1 MTLSALAAVPTVPGK
16 VSKTARAAQNM
27 QLPLV
32 FEANHG
38 QTSAQALYLARSQGS
53 VVFLTAQ
60 GAVVKNDQAAV
71 GMRFVGSSASATT
84 RGSQASATRVNYL
97 VGRDHSQW
105 QSVTAFGRVD
115 YSQIYPGVDAS
126 FYGHAGQL
134 EYDLLVA
141 PGANAA
147 QIGMSFKGAA
157 AVLEGNGD
165 LKVGPMTLRLP
176 IAYQTIAGHRSA
188 VSVAYAR
195 RANGQFGFAVG
206 NYDHSQ
212 PLVIDPVLAFST
224 FLGGTGF
231 NQASAVAVDS
241 KGSAYVAGFTQST
254 DFPVIA
260 GSLQTALKGAA
271 SFDAFVAKF
280 SADGT
285 KLVYSTFL
293 GGSGDDEATGIAVD
307 SAGDAYV
314 TGSTSSTDFP
324 VTAGAVQAANAGG
337 LDAFVAKLNPAG
349 TALIYATYVGGAQD
363 DRAAGIAID
372 GSGDAFIAGVTASA
386 NFPVSAGAPQ
396 TAFGGGQDAF
406 VTAIN
411 AAGSG
416 LLYSTYLGG
425 SGVDKATGIAVDLT
439 GNAYVSGT
447 TASSNFPITA
457 GALQTTIGGGFD
469 AFVTRVNRSGHSL
482 DYSTYLGG
490 SKLDE
495 ANAIAVD
502 SAGDAFVT
510 GDTSSI
516 NLFTNASS
524 AFQPSFAGGNSDAFV
539 AELNPTGSAL
549 QYGSYLGGTATD
561 VGTAI
566 VLSGQSAFIAGSTS
580 SVDFPVVSAA
590 QTATGGVLDAFVAE
604 FDSVGQK
611 LLYSTYMG
619 GVNNDSAQGLG
630 IDAAGELYVVGV
642 TSSSNFPTTAGS
654 FQVSA
659 SGAANAF
666 SDGFVAKFVNA
677 PQGVFSNAIGFV
689 AQAVG
694 VAATAQSVTFT
705 NNGEKPLTITGI
717 AVTGPYKETDN
728 CNANSSTLAPL
739 GGKCTFN
746 IVFTPTAVG
755 AQNGTLVVSDNAP
768 GGSQTLNITGSGGD
782 FSVTASPTSETIS
795 AGASASFS
803 FNVTPAN
810 GYTQVVALTCTG
822 NPMPGATTCVPS
834 PTSLTM
840 NGTTASTATFTIT
853 TTVRPALIPPVPSLP
868 AGPWT
873 WMALFALALAGAGAL
888 YSLLGRRSSRLTW
901 ASTALL
907 LGWALAASACGGT
920 TQSAGTP
927 AGNYTLTLTGTA
939 TGTGG
944 AAHSVPVTLT
954 VD

>member
-1 MTLSALAAVPTVPGK
+1 MTLSALAAPAPAPNPARTAKTV
-16 VSKTARAAQNM
+16 

-60 GAVVKNDQAAV
+60 GAVVKNNQAAV
-71 GMRFVGSSASATT
+71 GMRFVGSNASAVTHGSAPSAS
-84 RGSQASATRVNYL
+84 RVNYM
-97 VGRDHSQW
+97 VGSDRGQW
-105 QSVTAFGRVD
+105 RSVTAFGRVE
-115 YSQIYPGVDAS
+115 YSQLYPGVDAAY
-126 FYGHAGQL
+126 YGRAGQL
-134 EYDLLVA
+134 EYDLIVA

-147 QIGMSFKGAA
+147 QIGIGFQGAVA
-157 AVLEGNGD
+157 ALQANGD
-165 LKVGPMTLRLP
+165 LQIGPMTLRQP
-176 IAYQTIAGHRSA
+176 VAYQMIAGRRRA
-188 VSVAYAR
+188 VSVAYAHR
-195 RANGQFGFAVG
+195 GHGQFGFALG
-206 NYDHSQ
+206 SYDHSQ
-212 PLVIDPVLAFST
+212 RLVIDPVLAWAS

-254 DFPVIA
+254 DFPVIT
-260 GSLQTALKGAA
+260 GSLQTTLKGAA

-285 KLVYSTFL
+285 KLVYSTFI

-324 VTAGAVQAANAGG
+324 VTAGAVQAVNGGG

-349 TALIYATYVGGAQD
+349 SALIYATFVGGAQD
-363 DRAAGIAID
+363 DRAAGIAVD
-372 GSGDAFIAGVTASA
+372 GSGDAFIAGVTASS

-396 TAFGGGQDAF
+396 VAFGGSQDAF
-406 VTAIN
+406 ATAIN
-411 AAGSG
+411 SAGTG

-447 TASSNFPITA
+447 TASTNFPITA
-457 GALQTTIGGGFD
+457 GALQTAIGGGFD
-469 AFVTRVNRSGHSL
+469 AFVTRINRSGHSL
-482 DYSTYLGG
+482 DYSTYIGG

-502 SAGDAFVT
+502 SAGNAFIT

-549 QYGSYLGGTATD
+549 QYGSYLGGSSTD

-566 VLSGQSAFIAGSTS
+566 VLNGESAFIAGSTS
-580 SVDFPVVSAA
+580 SGDFPVVSAA
-590 QTATGGVLDAFVAE
+590 QGTPGGVLDAFVAE

-611 LLYSTYMG
+611 LLYSTFMG

-630 IDAAGELYVVGV
+630 IDAAGELYAVGV

-666 SDGFVAKFVNA
+666 SDAFVAKFVNA
-677 PQGVFSNAIGFV
+677 PQGVFSTAVGFV

-694 VAATAQSVTFT
+694 VAATAQSVDFT

-755 AQNGTLVVSDNAP
+755 AQNGTLVVTDNAP

-782 FSVTASPTSETIS
+782 FSVTASPTQVTIAAGS
-795 AGASASFS
+795 AASFS

-822 NPMPGATTCVPS
+822 NPLPAATTCVAS

-840 NGTTASTATFTIT
+840 NGTTAATATFTVT
-853 TTVRPALIPPVPSLP
+853 TTVRPALVPPVPSLP

-873 WMALFALALAGAGAL
+873 WMALFALALAGAGAM

-939 TGTGG
+939 TGTG
-944 AAHSVPVTLT
+944 AATHSAPVTLT